1 MLGLEPEG
9 GEGEAENLPSRPP
22 EADRPRSQSYAVKD
36 SAIFHPSESSIPPL
50 GLHAER
56 LMRSAVVVFPGSNR
70 DHDVMV
76 ALERIS
82 GTKPVTI
89 WHAETAIPPVDLI
102 VLPGGF
108 SYGDYLRSG
117 AIAARS
123 PVMRAV
129 AERVRSGVPVLGICN
144 GFQILCEAGLLPG
157 VLMRNASLLFI
168 CREVRVRVETSDTV
182 FTARYAKGQILRCPI
197 AHGDGNYRCDDQTL
211 MRLRDEDRIVFRYS
225 DANGRLSDEA
235 NPNGSLDF
243 IAGIVN
249 ERRNVLGMMPHP
261 ENLIEPLQG
270 GTDGRG
276 LFESLAATLEVA
288 A

>member
-1 MLGLEPEG
+1 
-9 GEGEAENLPSRPP
+9 
-22 EADRPRSQSYAVKD
+22 
-36 SAIFHPSESSIPPL
+36 
-50 GLHAER
+50 
-56 LMRSAVVVFPGSNR
+56 MRSAVVVFPGSNR

-168 CREVRVRVETSDTV
+168 CREVRLRVETSDTV

-211 MRLRDEDRIVFRYS
+211 IRLRDDDRIVFRYS
-225 DANGRLSDEA
+225 DVNGRLSDEA
-235 NPNGSLDF
+235 NPNGSLDS

-276 LFESLAATLEVA
+276 LFESLVATLEVA